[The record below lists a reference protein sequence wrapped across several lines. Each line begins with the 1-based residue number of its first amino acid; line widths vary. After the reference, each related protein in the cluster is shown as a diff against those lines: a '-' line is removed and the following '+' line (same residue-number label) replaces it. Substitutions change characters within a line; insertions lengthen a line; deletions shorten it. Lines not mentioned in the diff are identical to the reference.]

1 MAKQLKS
8 STNNQWTAQ
17 TNKPFINSKDSSKKE
32 KTATDNQW
40 ASTIKNNTSE
50 K

>member
-1 MAKQLKS
+1 MGKQLKS
-8 STNNQWTAQ
+8 STNNQWASQ
-17 TNKPFINSKDSSKKE
+17 NIKPPVTPNNSSKKE

-40 ASTIKNNTSE
+40 VSTSKNNSSE